1 MIPILYEVN
10 ETAFSTQGI
19 GALGD
24 AVSVKIARVLNGK
37 DELTMVYPNEG
48 IRYADLQN
56 DRIIYAQPEYR
67 KSPQPYQIYKITKP
81 MNGLVIVY
89 ARHVGTQ
96 RASFLPVL
104 PFSNGSVIGVL
115 NDLPNYILETN
126 PFTFWTNKNT
136 VANFALTKPAS
147 LGNVLGGKAGSILD
161 VYGGEYE
168 FDGYTIKLWN
178 KRGSDHGVELRY
190 AKNITDIEQSEDFA
204 SVVTGVVPYWEGMDG
219 ETVTLPEHAV
229 YGSLAESY
237 PFARTIVKDFSEAF
251 EEAPTEEQLRAKAT
265 SWVEGAQLPDVSLKV
280 NFEHLAQYTEYEG
293 MALLETVN
301 LGDTVSIYYEPL
313 DLSKSARIVSTNY
326 DCLNEKYI
334 SVQIG
339 SVSGN
344 LEQVM
349 SRINSTT
356 ETLKDNVTKS
366 LPSAL
371 ETAIENATELIT
383 GVNGGYVVLNTDANG
398 KPYEILIMD
407 NADKASAI
415 NVIRLNQNGIGF
427 SRSGYSGPFYTAWTI
442 DSSFVAD
449 YITTGNLNASLL
461 TAGIITDETGN
472 NYWNLDTG
480 EVSFGN
486 YASGII
492 SSIEVR
498 YARSTTSAVPANF
511 PSTAP
516 YVPTDAYPYVWSR
529 TIATYRDGSQSSPSY
544 SCSTKGTDGTG
555 IEILGSYETMA
566 DLQTAHPTGSAGQ
579 AYMVGTDLVV
589 WDAGTSAWKNVG
601 RIQGANGESALWLNI
616 DTDDDGENNTVTYS
630 GHLVLG
636 TNEDVTSSYDA
647 VFVWDLVTED
657 GVTRI
662 GTDTPSVSVNRSDA
676 GYGATVR
683 CSCTAVASTEP
694 LEDYSYTTITDYSGN
709 SITIVS
715 SSNITLFAEAALYK
729 SQAIASAFT
738 VTNNAIAAEVS
749 ARTEEGASLRSS
761 IQLNADNIA
770 LKVSESDVTGNYVI
784 SKINL
789 DSTTAT
795 IEAEH
800 INLVG
805 AVTASALTSG
815 AVTADKIASGAVT
828 AAKISA
834 NAVTAEKIAA
844 NAITSEKISATSITS
859 AKLAAGAVTADKIS
873 SVAVTAEKIAASA
886 ITADKISS
894 GAITADKI
902 SSGAVTATKISSGAV
917 TADKIAASA
926 VSAGKIASGA
936 VTTDK
941 LAAGAVTAEKISVT
955 DLYAIGATIGGFTI
969 DQNTIRKGTLGAAN
983 SIWLS
988 SNGTSTYA
996 NIGNSGSINGWAIT
1010 AGSAFGVTKAGKLYC
1025 SGAVVSGTVNA
1036 TGGTFSGTI
1045 NGGSFVGGTYMSKS
1059 GSGNASLSGGSLAF
1073 GPDGNI
1079 NGYGYVQATA
1089 SGMTVQGNAKLTL
1102 TSASGA
1108 VYSST
1113 IYGTVQTGGSYIRIG
1128 SDGKIGIST
1137 SSERYKHDIKQ
1148 AEDKYFDGLL
1158 QVKPSTF
1165 VYNDLPKT
1173 DEHYE
1178 KQICGLIAEDVQE
1191 HFPVATIYRD
1201 NEVDNW
1207 DDRMVLTGCLALIQK
1222 LYKRIDELEEL
1233 WKSRSH

>member
-1 MIPILYEVN
+1 MIPILYEAN

-48 IRYADLQN
+48 IRYADIQN
-56 DRIIYAQPEYR
+56 DRIIYGQPEYR

-81 MNGLVIVY
+81 LNGRVTVY

-104 PFSNGSVIGVL
+104 PFSNGSVVSVL

-178 KRGSDHGVELRY
+178 KRGADKGVELRY
-190 AKNITDIEQSEDFA
+190 GKNITDIEQSEDFA

-219 ETVTLPEHAV
+219 DTVTLPEHAV

-265 SWVEGAQLPDVSLKV
+265 SWVEKAQLPDVSLKV

-301 LGDTVSIYYEPL
+301 LGDTVSIHYEPL
-313 DLSKSARIVSTNY
+313 DVSKSARIVSTNY
-326 DCLNEKYI
+326 DCLNEKYT

-349 SRINSTT
+349 SRINNTT
-356 ETLKDNVTKS
+356 ETMKETVTKG

-407 NADKASAI
+407 NADKALAT

-427 SRSGYSGPFYTAWTI
+427 STNGYNGPFVTAWTI
-442 DSSFVAD
+442 DSHFVAD
-449 YITTGNLNASLL
+449 FITTGNLNASLL

-472 NYWNLDTG
+472 NFWNLDTG

-492 SSIEVR
+492 SSIEVK
-498 YARSTTSAVPANF
+498 YARSTTSAIPSNF
-511 PSTAP
+511 PSMTP
-516 YVPTDAYPYVWSR
+516 YVPTDSYPYVWSR
-529 TIATYRDGSQSSPSY
+529 TIATYRDGSQSTPSY

-616 DTDDDGENNTVTYS
+616 DTDDNGENNTVTYS
-630 GHLVLG
+630 GHLLLG

-647 VFVWDLVTED
+647 VFVWDLVTEN
-657 GVTRI
+657 GVERI
-662 GTDTPSVSVNRSDA
+662 GTNTPSVSVSRSDA

-683 CSCTAVASTEP
+683 CSCTAIVSKEP

-709 SITIVS
+709 TITIIS

-729 SQAIASAFT
+729 PQAIASAFT
-738 VTNNAIAAEVS
+738 VTNNAISAEVS
-749 ARTEEGASLRSS
+749 ARTAEGASLRSG

-815 AVTADKIASGAVT
+815 AVTADKIASEAVT

-834 NAVTAEKIAA
+834 NAVTANAIAA

-859 AKLAAGAVTADKIS
+859 AKLSAGAVTADKIS
-873 SVAVTAEKIAASA
+873 ASA
-886 ITADKISS
+886 I
-894 GAITADKI
+894 
-902 SSGAVTATKISSGAV
+902 
-917 TADKIAASA
+917 
-926 VSAGKIASGA
+926 SAGKIASGA

-988 SNGTSTYA
+988 SSGTSTYA
-996 NIGNSGSINGWAIT
+996 NIGNSGSINGWVIT

-1045 NGGSFVGGTYMSKS
+1045 TGGTFSGGTYIASDTS
-1059 GSGNASLSGGSLAF
+1059 VGLTARLQGGRLQLGTASSASAYGSIYGNSNGVLIYSNYNIIFNASNGGMYAPPVADTTISSGTYVR
-1073 GPDGNI
+1073 I
-1079 NGYGYVQATA
+1079 N
-1089 SGMTVQGNAKLTL
+1089 
-1102 TSASGA
+1102 
-1108 VYSST
+1108 
-1113 IYGTVQTGGSYIRIG
+1113 
-1128 SDGKIGIST
+1128 T
-1137 SSERYKHDIKQ
+1137 SSGLMGIATSSKRYKHKIEKADN
-1148 AEDKYFDGLL
+1148 KYFDGLL
-1158 QVKPSTF
+1158 EVEPSTF
-1165 VYNDLPKT
+1165 IYNNLPK
-1173 DEHYE
+1173 DDQNYD
-1178 KQICGLIAEDVQE
+1178 KPICGLIAEDVQK
-1191 HFPVATIYRD
+1191 HFPVAAIYRGD
-1201 NEVDNW
+1201 DVDNW

-1222 LYKRIDELEEL
+1222 LYKRIDELEEI
-1233 WKSRSH
+1233 WKNRSH